1 MGKLTGTAHHSLRDD
16 ERLTLEI
23 TVFLLP
29 QGEVSDP
36 ALVKKNPSREM
47 APVSNSTLD
56 GIWPLQ

>member
-1 MGKLTGTAHHSLRDD
+1 MGKLTGTAHHSLRGD

-23 TVFLLP
+23 TGFLLP
-29 QGEVSDP
+29 QGEVSGP

-47 APVSNSTLD
+47 APVSNPTLD